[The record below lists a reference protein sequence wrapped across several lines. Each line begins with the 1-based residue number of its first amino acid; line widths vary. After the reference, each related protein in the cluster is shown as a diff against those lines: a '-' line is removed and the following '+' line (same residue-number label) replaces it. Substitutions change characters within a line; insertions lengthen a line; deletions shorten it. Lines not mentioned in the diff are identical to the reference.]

1 MITFNYF
8 LGIYVPLTREG
19 NIVVDGVLASCYGS
33 FDHNLAHISMKPV
46 QWFPKIM
53 EWIFG
58 LDDTSPGYVNIA
70 EHFGRFMLPHCQ
82 LYNKRIFQ

>member
-1 MITFNYF
+1 MTTF
-8 LGIYVPLTREG
+8 LGIYVPLTVEG

-33 FDHNLAHISMKPV
+33 FDHDLAHISMKPV
-46 QWFPKIM
+46 QWFPETM

-58 LDDTSPGYVNIA
+58 LDDISPVYVDIA

-82 LYNKRIFQ
+82 LFKSRTLQ

>member
-33 FDHNLAHISMKPV
+33 FDHDLAHISMKPV
-46 QWFPKIM
+46 QWFPETM

-58 LDDTSPGYVNIA
+58 LDDVSPVYVNIA
-70 EHFGRFMLPHCQ
+70 EHFGRLILPYCQ
-82 LYNKRIFQ
+82 LFNRTFQ